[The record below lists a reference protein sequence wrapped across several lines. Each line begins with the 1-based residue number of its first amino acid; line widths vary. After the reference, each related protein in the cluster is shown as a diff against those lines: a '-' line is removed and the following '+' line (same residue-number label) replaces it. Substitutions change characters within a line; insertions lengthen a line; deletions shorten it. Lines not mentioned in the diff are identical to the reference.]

1 MWSLCN
7 GECSIRVGST
17 DGEAKAGTLPRGGV
31 GLLLPDG
38 PAVMVSIEELPSP
51 IMGVLRDFERRVEG
65 VVEGL
70 FARAFRS
77 GVQPVEL
84 GKRLVRAVEDS
95 RQVGVSRIFVDNVY
109 TIELSP
115 RDRQRFAE
123 YERALSSE
131 LAALAVDTARE
142 SNWAMLGPAR
152 VELETAEDLVEGRFR
167 VSSRVEPADRNS
179 QAPLAAG
186 RGWAPEPPV
195 AAGPATAMLP
205 GETRQPRVHAPAALV
220 LVGAG
225 GPGRVFPLTQLET
238 SVGRSEQSDIELADP
253 GVSRNHA
260 RIIREGDDFIVED
273 LRSTNG
279 TEVNGQPIRRRRLAN
294 GDVVKLAN
302 STLQFR
308 REG

>member
-1 MWSLCN
+1 
-7 GECSIRVGST
+7 
-17 DGEAKAGTLPRGGV
+17 
-31 GLLLPDG
+31 
-38 PAVMVSIEELPSP
+38 MVSIEELPSP
-51 IMGVLRDFERRVEG
+51 IMGILRDFERRVEG

-95 RQVGVSRIFVDNVY
+95 RRVGVSRIYVDNVY

-142 SNWAMLGPAR
+142 SDWAMLGPTR
-152 VELETAEDLVEGRFR
+152 VELATADDLVEGRFR
-167 VSSRVEPADRNS
+167 VSSRVEAAERSS
-179 QAPLAAG
+179 QPPVVA

-195 AAGPATAMLP
+195 PAGPATAMLP
-205 GETRQPRVHAPAALV
+205 GEVRQPRVHAPAALV
-220 LVGAG
+220 LIDAG
-225 GPGRVFPLTQLET
+225 GPGRVFPLTHLET
-238 SVGRSEQSDIELADP
+238 SVGRSEQSDIALADP

-273 LRSTNG
+273 LHSTNG